1 MNDERL
7 QRAAKD
13 GHLDERRAAFDLD
26 VEAPRAAES
35 GVYLR
40 QDVLPKRPP
49 RGLRERGWGALP
61 WFRRWRVSTSP
72 FPTVI
77 FVRATGAIVAA
88 NDATVRAYG
97 WSRDALLASSIA
109 DLVPPAGRVLDRL
122 LRHSHSDVT
131 WTEPL
136 LHQRKDGTTF
146 SAELGLL
153 ETGVTN
159 SATMAVVVRVR
170 EPRLEA

>member
-7 QRAAKD
+7 QRAAGYGD
-13 GHLDERRAAFDLD
+13 LDERRATFDLD
-26 VEAPRAAES
+26 LDAGAPQAAES

-40 QDVLPKRPP
+40 QDVLAKDAP
-49 RGLRERGWGALP
+49 RDLRERGWGELP
-61 WFRRWRVSTSP
+61 WFRRWRVSVSP
-72 FPTVI
+72 FPMVI

-109 DLVPPAGRVLDRL
+109 DLVVPTDRFIDHL

-153 ETGVTN
+153 ETGVTD

-170 EPRLEA
+170 